1 MSRLSLYFSAKVV
14 FLGGLWNFSVGI
26 FGGYKKRAAMV
37 AALCVVRSKSL
48 VYNHGGEVFLEELFG
63 TLELLAGVLLYL
75 FELIFPAHG
84 LPFVYTEAVVGKYLD
99 ALYLPVLAEGF
110 AQGADVFLHV
120 AIAWNKHVAQP
131 EGVVVLFE
139 PGGGAQG
146 LLIATARALAMTLGV
161 KLLDVEQNEVDL
173 GEELFD
179 VLVPHT
185 AVRVYAGVYA
195 VALEVAH
202 DGYEGLGLYG
212 GLATREGHAATL
224 AEEWLL
230 VNRHVDD
237 VFGACSLAAIEVD
250 GVWVCTIEAAEGTA
264 L

>member
-1 MSRLSLYFSAKVV
+1 
-14 FLGGLWNFSVGI
+14 
-26 FGGYKKRAAMV
+26 MV

-99 ALYLPVLAEGF
+99 ALYLLVLAEGF

-139 PGGGAQG
+139 PGCGAQG
-146 LLIATARALAMTLGV
+146 LLVAAACELAMALEV
-161 KLLDVEQNEVDL
+161 ELLDVEQHEVNL
-173 GEELFD
+173 PKEFFY

-185 AVRVYAGVYA
+185 SVGVDAGVYA
-195 VALEVAH
+195 VALEVTH
-202 DGYEGLGLYG
+202 DGHEGFGLHG
-212 GLATREGHAATL
+212 RFATREGDATTL
-224 AEEWLL
+224 AEEGLL
-230 VNRHVDD
+230 VYRHVGD
-237 VFGACSLAAIEVD
+237 VLGTCSLTALQVD
-250 GVWVCTIEAAEGTA
+250 GVGVCTIEATEGTA